1 MAIGAGGH
9 TLRERPVM
17 GAYDNMVICSRRPF
31 FFAAAEAK
39 IRRADR
45 QRQNGF
51 SKCCWNHLLNESLR
65 FVSVSDAPSGLS
77 DRHFAALGTNAPRP
91 VSGTVRARTALPDS
105 PTGRCAIP
113 LRRGF
118 PPASRETLTRLPGD
132 LLRDAGGGPP
142 EIDGLRGTAP
152 LRVCLRLHFRV
163 TSSPLAEAYATARRQ
178 PQPAGRR
185 AAVTLPFRLRQTLR
199 CAQKRTLRVLSLG
212 PYAPKRRSRTLRQ
225 DVALFRCGG
234 VSSGLP

>member
-91 VSGTVRARTALPDS
+91 VSGTVRAKAALPDS

-132 LLRDAGGGPP
+132 LLRGAPGPCGHFRPPP
-142 EIDGLRGTAP
+142 EIDGRRETALLRI
-152 LRVCLRLHFRV
+152 CLRR
-163 TSSPLAEAYATARRQ
+163 
-178 PQPAGRR
+178 
-185 AAVTLPFRLRQTLR
+185 PFGPLRQTLR
-199 CAQKRTLRVLSLG
+199 CAGNERSASCLRDRPRQDGASGLSDRTLRYSAAAG
-212 PYAPKRRSRTLRQ
+212 
-225 DVALFRCGG
+225 F
-234 VSSGLP
+234 SSGLP